1 MFMLMQVK
9 KTKLIPP
16 VYVALS
22 MLGMYL
28 IFRYM
33 PFFKLDGVRIIGVII
48 MFSAIAVGFYCGYL
62 FYKHKTAIH
71 PFDDSSALIASWPY
85 SMSRNPIYLMM
96 VLFLIG
102 FALALE
108 ELLCLALVPVFV
120 YWIHVRFVLQE
131 EIMLEQT
138 FSEKYLDYKRKV
150 RRWI

>member
-1 MFMLMQVK
+1 MEQVK

-16 VYVALS
+16 FYVALT
-22 MLGMYL
+22 MVAMFLVYRYL
-28 IFRYM
+28 
-33 PFFKLDGVRIIGVII
+33 PTFKLEGARVYGVMI
-48 MFSAIAVGFYCGYL
+48 MSITISVGLYCGYL
-62 FYKHKTAIH
+62 FYKYKTAIH

-102 FALALE
+102 FALVLE

-138 FSEKYLDYKRKV
+138 FSEHYLDYKRKV